1 MQQISSKHIAGIICR
16 TLNHVDERLVDHGGR
31 VAFIVLKML
40 KKDGRYDSKMIRDIV
55 FIAMLHDIGAYK
67 TEEISNMV
75 QFETGD
81 VWNHSIYGYL
91 FLKYLSPFEDLAS
104 VVLFH
109 HLDCSKLKDIDVPY
123 KFQAQC
129 VNIAD
134 RTDVYLAVSGREDVF
149 EYLEEFEEQK
159 FTKEVIDLMKS
170 LEEEEHIFDRLEKND
185 YIQEV
190 MEVLGEAV
198 FTLEEIIMYLKMII
212 FTIDFRSPYTVM
224 HTITTTRTSIELA
237 DIMGMDSE
245 QIELIRFGALLHDLG
260 KIGIPVEILEYP
272 GKLSP
277 QAMKIMR
284 THVNITEEIING
296 EIQEEIRR
304 IAIRHHEKMDG
315 SGYPRGL
322 GEASLTQSE
331 RIVAIAD
338 IVSALCGRR
347 SYKEAYEK
355 DKIIEILTE
364 MKNDGLLCPVCVDI
378 MIDKFDEIMKRVTE
392 YCEPV
397 LEIYNHINE
406 EYISLCEQ
414 WKAL

>member
-364 MKNDGLLCPVCVDI
+364 MKDDGLLCPVCVDI

>member
-198 FTLEEIIMYLKMII
+198 FTLEEIVMYLKMII

-364 MKNDGLLCPVCVDI
+364 MKDDGLLCPVCVDI

-406 EYISLCEQ
+406 EYISLSEQ

>member
-237 DIMGMDSE
+237 DIMGMDPE

-364 MKNDGLLCPVCVDI
+364 MKDDGLLCPVCVDI